1 MDWFPILKGTSLDS
15 LPKIKVRF
23 CHVWKTLKNRK
34 MVQHSKLPVSIELKV
49 LKVPTYFDAALM
61 QANFEIIFRELL
73 EKLD

>member
-34 MVQHSKLPVSIELKV
+34 MVQHLKLAVSIE

-61 QANFEIIFRELL
+61 QAYFEIIFRELL